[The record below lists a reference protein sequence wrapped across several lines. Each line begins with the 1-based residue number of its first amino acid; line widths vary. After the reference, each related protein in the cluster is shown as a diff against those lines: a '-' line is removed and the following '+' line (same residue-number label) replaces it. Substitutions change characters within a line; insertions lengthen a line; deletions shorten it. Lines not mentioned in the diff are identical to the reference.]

1 MATSSIFHNFVID
14 GEENVRRFIEAYEAT
29 LDAPV
34 IPTRV
39 REITD
44 PEELKVIFA
53 KQRQHFD
60 ARKRL
65 EAEQNAV

>member
-1 MATSSIFHNFVID
+1 MATSSIFHNFVIE

-44 PEELKVIFA
+44 SEELKVIFA
-53 KQRQHFD
+53 KQRQHLD

-65 EAEQNAV
+65 EAEKNAV